1 MQSPPRSLKMPGKD
15 GGKVKPL
22 KQAKG
27 QEKVVTDDDVAAAA
41 KRKADEKALK
51 EAAAKI
57 SAGKKK

>member
-1 MQSPPRSLKMPGKD
+1 MPGKD